1 MPALPPR
8 TDIVSPP
15 SQVRDVTKLRHFG
28 NCTNFLNLDQIAVR
42 LSVLRACCMGKRSAI
57 ATTDAEVAKLTLPEL
72 NGQISALK
80 WRSERPDV
88 SASLRRSAFK
98 RLVWLEE
105 RREVLHGIK
114 APDRK
119 F

>member
-1 MPALPPR
+1 
-8 TDIVSPP
+8 
-15 SQVRDVTKLRHFG
+15 
-28 NCTNFLNLDQIAVR
+28 
-42 LSVLRACCMGKRSAI
+42 MGKRSAI
-57 ATTDAEVAKLTLPEL
+57 ATTDEEVAKLTLPEL
-72 NGQISALK
+72 NGQISLLK
-80 WRSERPDV
+80 WRAESPDV

-105 RREVLHGIK
+105 RRETLHGVK